1 VFCEED
7 KSFPMA
13 YVRPMVE
20 ACRDAESSMVDR
32 LESIEAGHFPFLSKV
47 EDVVEILR
55 RAAGEEIS

>member
-1 VFCEED
+1 
-7 KSFPMA
+7 MA

-20 ACRDAESSMVDR
+20 ACRDAEPSMVDR
-32 LESIEAGHFPFLSKV
+32 LESVEAGHFPFLSKV